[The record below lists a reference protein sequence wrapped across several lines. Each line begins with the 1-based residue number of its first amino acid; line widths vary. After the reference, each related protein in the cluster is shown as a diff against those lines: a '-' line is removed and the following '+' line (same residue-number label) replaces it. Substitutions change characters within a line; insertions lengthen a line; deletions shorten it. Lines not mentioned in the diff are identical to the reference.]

1 LAACPPQEERGE
13 ITSPPLAG
21 GVRGGGWDHKFSVGF
36 GGTFDPSL
44 CLTNQDKEKRRTKAM
59 KKRTGIWALLVL
71 TLLLMANAGA
81 YGQPGTG
88 EDKTLSPFFFVK
100 SDDPELDRLPLK
112 STSAHV
118 RIAGVIA
125 DVAVTQVY
133 KNEGKR
139 PIEAIYIFPASTRAA
154 VYSMK
159 MTIGE
164 RTLIAKIAKRE
175 EARREYEEA
184 KQTGRSAS
192 LLEQQ
197 RPNGFQMNVANILPG
212 DVIHVEMK
220 YTELL
225 VPTDAVYEFIYP
237 TVVGPRYSNHETA
250 SRDQWLANPYLQE
263 GELPADPFDMKVD
276 LAAGMPVQNITCSSH
291 KVAVKYSGPTSASIT
306 LDPSE
311 KNGATRDFILKY
323 RLAGNRIETGLLLY
337 KGAEENFFLLMLQP
351 PKKPAEREILPREY
365 IFIVDVS
372 GSMHGFPLDM
382 SKKLLKD
389 LIGHLRTGDKFNV
402 LLFAGGSSLMSE
414 ESLAASPDNIQ
425 RALTLIERQRGGGG
439 TELLPALK
447 RALAIPRAEGFSR
460 TVVIATDGYVA
471 VEEKA
476 FDLIRSNL
484 GDANVFTFGIGS
496 AVNRHLIEGM
506 ARVGMGEPFVI
517 AKAEEAPEKAK
528 KFRQLI
534 LSPVLTRVKVDFQ
547 GFEAYDV
554 EPPSVPDVLADRPI
568 TVFGKWRGNPS
579 GSIRITGLSGT
590 HPYDAKVQVEK
601 VVPLGSNSALRYLWA
616 RHRISLLSDYTL
628 LRPNDERVKEVTSLG
643 LTYNLLTATTSFVA
657 LDSQVRF
664 VDGQAVTVRQPL
676 PLPQGVSNYAVGER
690 SKLAAP
696 ASAAFGFVQA
706 NRHYSKNAADKQ
718 EAPADES
725 KIAEEKSDQKAIR
738 LRKIEVNGNLSET
751 LVRSAVMKKM
761 DAIELCL
768 RKAGVE
774 KSSPKGKEVFTL
786 LVGPDGRVKEG
797 RVEKGTMISEDLS
810 RCILEIL
817 KAVRFSADSGR
828 GDVTLR
834 LTFSLG

>member
-1 LAACPPQEERGE
+1 MR
-13 ITSPPLAG
+13 S
-21 GVRGGGWDHKFSVGF
+21 
-36 GGTFDPSL
+36 
-44 CLTNQDKEKRRTKAM
+44 
-59 KKRTGIWALLVL
+59 
-71 TLLLMANAGA
+71 AGA
-81 YGQPGTG
+81 FAQPETG
-88 EDKTLSPFFFVK
+88 EDKTLSPYFFVK
-100 SDDPELDRLPLK
+100 SDDPDLDQLPLK

-118 RIAGVIA
+118 RISGVIA

-175 EARREYEEA
+175 DARREYEQA
-184 KQTGRSAS
+184 KQSGKSAS

-197 RPNGFQMNVANILPG
+197 RPNVFQMNVANLLPG

-237 TVVGPRYSNHETA
+237 TVVGPRYSNHETHP
-250 SRDQWLANPYLQE
+250 RDNWLANPYLKQ

-276 LAAGMPVQNITCSSH
+276 LAAGMPVQHIACPSH
-291 KVAVKYSGPTSASIT
+291 KVEVKYDGPSSASIT

-311 KNGATRDFILKY
+311 KQGANRDFILKY
-323 RLAGNRIETGLLLY
+323 RLAGGRIETGLLLY
-337 KGAEENFFLLMLQP
+337 KGADENFFLLMLQP
-351 PKKPAEREILPREY
+351 PKRPADKEILPREY

-372 GSMHGFPLDM
+372 GSMHGFPLDL

-389 LIGHLRTGDKFNV
+389 LIGHLRAGDKFNV

-414 ESLAASPDNIQ
+414 ESLAASPENIQ
-425 RALTLIERQRGGGG
+425 RAMTLIERQRGGGG

-447 RALAIPRAEGFSR
+447 RAFGIPKAEGFSR

-476 FDLIRSNL
+476 FDLIRNNL

-496 AVNRHLIEGM
+496 AVHRHLLEGM

-517 AKAEEAPEKAK
+517 TKPEEAAEKAK

-534 LSPVLTRVKVDFQ
+534 LSPVLTRVKVDFRR
-547 GFEAYDV
+547 FEAYDV
-554 EPPSVPDVLADRPI
+554 EPPFVPDVLAERPI

-590 HPYDAKVQVEK
+590 HAYDASVQVEK
-601 VVPLGSNSALRYLWA
+601 VKPLESNSALRYLWA
-616 RHRISLLSDYTL
+616 RHRISLLSDYNL

-643 LTYNLLTATTSFVA
+643 LTYNLLTAYTSFVA
-657 LDSQVRF
+657 IDSQVRL
-664 VDGQAVTVRQPL
+664 VDGQAVTVKQPL
-676 PLPQGVSNYAVGER
+676 PLPQGVSNYAVGEAAA
-690 SKLAAP
+690 KLSAP
-696 ASAAFGFVQA
+696 SSASFGFVQA
-706 NRHYSKNAADKQ
+706 HRQYSKNAADKQ
-718 EAPADES
+718 EAAVDES
-725 KIAEEKSDQKAIR
+725 KAAEEERDQKTLR
-738 LRKIEVNGNLSET
+738 LTKIEVNGDLTET
-751 LVRSAVMKKM
+751 LVRSTVMNELE
-761 DAIELCL
+761 AINRCAK
-768 RKAGVE
+768 RSGVE
-774 KSSPKGKEVFTL
+774 KSSLKGEGVFAL
-786 LVGPDGRVKEG
+786 LVGPDGRVKEV
-797 RVEKGTMISEDLS
+797 RVEKGSAVPEDLS
-810 RCILEIL
+810 RCIQEIL
-817 KAVRFSADSGR
+817 KTVRFHADSGR
-828 GDVTLR
+828 QEVTLK
-834 LTFSLG
+834 LTFSFG